1 MKKMKRFTCTAM
13 AAVMAMSLAA
23 CSGGSDSGSG
33 SSTTAA
39 AGGETGAKQET
50 EAKQDT
56 DGKQEASSG
65 DKTVVEVW
73 SGDRHDMEY
82 VQSMVD
88 KYNAENTDNIEIKL
102 TIITEDYANMLA
114 LAYSGGTAPDIVGN
128 SNDVTLNLFADTG
141 ILAPL
146 NDYIAQDEEYQKV
159 NEPYEHMYEGLNAKD
174 GNIYLVYSAMRSGV
188 RVEYNKNLLEQNGYK
203 EIPKKLDDYIAMA
216 QKITESGGGQY
227 YGIGFT
233 SSSPFERLL
242 EMSAQMSGVFY
253 YDYVNG
259 KYDFSGYKPFLEK
272 GQELVKV
279 AYPDQQGVDNMRALF
294 AQGSFALW
302 SNASQEAGVFTD
314 QIPVTDFEWGVAE
327 VPTLDGEVKGALMT
341 SPAKGYSLVSSSE
354 HKDEAWKVIS
364 YFQSEEFLKGYLES
378 GYALPITSYM
388 DGVID
393 KSKIGRLA
401 DFSLVDYESV
411 YPTPPAVNLQGDDYR
426 TTLWNAVMGYVGID
440 EAIEDL
446 NTRYNSALDADV
458 ASGTV
463 KRLII
468 KDYDPLH
475 PSAGTSTYETK

>member
-1 MKKMKRFTCTAM
+1 MKKMKRFTCAAM
-13 AAVMAMSLAA
+13 AAAMVMSLAA
-23 CSGGSDSGSG
+23 CSGGGDSGSG
-33 SSTTAA
+33 TATTAA
-39 AGGETGAKQET
+39 AGGDAKQE
-50 EAKQDT
+50 A
-56 DGKQEASSG
+56 APSG

-73 SGDRHDMEY
+73 TGDRHDMEY

-141 ILAPL
+141 ILSPL
-146 NDYIAQDEEYQKV
+146 NDFIAQDEEYQKV
-159 NEPYEHMYEGLNAKD
+159 NEPYEHMFEGLNAKD
-174 GNIYLVYSAMRSGV
+174 GNIYWVYTAMRSGV
-188 RVEYNKNLLEQNGYK
+188 RVEYNKNLLEQNGYT
-203 EIPKKLDDYIAMA
+203 EIPKTLDEYIAMA

-272 GQELVKV
+272 GQELVKA

-302 SNASQEAGVFTD
+302 SNASQE
-314 QIPVTDFEWGVAE
+314 
-327 VPTLDGEVKGALMT
+327 VPTLDGEIKGALLT
-341 SPAKGYSLVSSSE
+341 TPSKGYSIVSSSE

-364 YFQSEEFLKGYLES
+364 YFQSEEFIKGYLEN

-401 DFSLVDYESV
+401 DFSLVEYESV

-475 PSAGTSTYETK
+475 PSAGTATYETK

>member
-1 MKKMKRFTCTAM
+1 MKKMKRFTCAAM

-23 CSGGSDSGSG
+23 CSGGGDSGSG
-33 SSTTAA
+33 SATTAV
-39 AGGETGAKQET
+39 AGGSGDAGAKQET
-50 EAKQDT
+50 EAKQDA
-56 DGKQEASSG
+56 ASSG
-65 DKTVVEVW
+65 DKTVLEVW
-73 SGDRHDMEY
+73 TEDRHDMEY

-102 TIITEDYANMLA
+102 TIVTEDYANMLS
-114 LAYSGGTAPDIVGN
+114 LAYSGGTAPDIIGTSN
-128 SNDVTLNLFADTG
+128 SVTLNLFADTG
-141 ILAPL
+141 ILYPL
-146 NDYIAQDEEYQKV
+146 NDYIAQDEEFQKV
-159 NEPYEHMYEGLNAKD
+159 NEPYEHMYEGLNVKD
-174 GNIYLVYSAMRSGV
+174 GNTYFVYSVMRSGV
-188 RVEYNKNLLEQNGYK
+188 RVEYNKDLLEKSGFS
-203 EIPKKLDDYIAMA
+203 EIPKTLDEYIDMA
-216 QKITESGGGQY
+216 KTITEAGGGQY

-327 VPTLDGEVKGALMT
+327 VPTLDGEVKGALAT
-341 SPAKGYSLVSSSE
+341 LPTKGYSIISSSE

-364 YFQSEEFLKGYLES
+364 YFESEEFLKGYLEN
-378 GYALPITSYM
+378 GYALPISSYM

-426 TTLWNAVMGYVGID
+426 TTLWNAIMGYVGID

-463 KRLII
+463 KRLFI

-475 PSAGTSTYETK
+475 PSSGTVTYETK